1 MEERGRETTRRQQ
14 VADSL
19 RRMLTVLNSGQPLEA
34 ILNHIMVEAMA
45 VLDAEAVAIYRLH
58 VDEEL
63 LTIQTAQGLE
73 PGYVAA
79 ARIPVGQSVT
89 GQAVRERRPVT
100 LQDVAALSPDDA
112 LPLDQQRRALL
123 ERLGTRYRAL
133 IAVPLATE
141 EVFGAITLYYQAPR
155 TFSKEDVD
163 LAVAFGDQA
172 ALAIRNAQL
181 REQVERA
188 AAASERRRLAHDLHD
203 SVTQVLFSAN
213 LIAEVLPAIW
223 RRNRVEGER
232 ALEDLRELTSGALA
246 EMRMLLLELRPAALQ
261 EARLDDLLSQLAAA
275 FVGRARIPVAID
287 VDAVCELPTEARL
300 AFFRIAQEAL
310 NNVAKHAEANQ
321 VGLSLHCRPL
331 RTVSGEWRAM
341 EATLCVSDDGRG
353 FELDEVSLDRLGL
366 GIMRERAE
374 AIDAILTIESQPGH
388 GARVEV
394 TWRDGEE

>member
-1 MEERGRETTRRQQ
+1 M
-14 VADSL
+14 
-19 RRMLTVLNSGQPLEA
+19 
-34 ILNHIMVEAMA
+34 
-45 VLDAEAVAIYRLH
+45 
-58 VDEEL
+58 
-63 LTIQTAQGLE
+63 
-73 PGYVAA
+73 
-79 ARIPVGQSVT
+79 
-89 GQAVRERRPVT
+89 RERRPVT
-100 LQDVAALSPDDA
+100 LQDVAALSPDDD
-112 LPLDQQRRALL
+112 LPLDPQRRALL

-133 IAVPLATE
+133 IAVPLAAE

-181 REQVERA
+181 RAQVEQA

-223 RRNRVEGER
+223 RRNRAEGER

-275 FVGRARIPVAID
+275 FVGRARIPVVMD
-287 VDAVCELPTEARL
+287 VDAACELPTDVRV
-300 AFFRIAQEAL
+300 AFYRIAQEAL
-310 NNVAKHAEANQ
+310 NNVAKHAEASQ

-331 RTVSGEWRAM
+331 KSVSGERPAI

-374 AIDAILTIESQPGH
+374 AIDATLRIESQPDH
-388 GARVEV
+388 GVRIAV
-394 TWRDGEE
+394 TWRGSKE

>member
-19 RRMLTVLNSGQPLEA
+19 RRMLAVLNSGKPLEA
-34 ILNHIMVEAMA
+34 ILDHIMAEASI

-58 VDEEL
+58 EEEEL

-100 LQDVAALSPDDA
+100 LDDVSALSPDDD
-112 LPLDQQRRALL
+112 LPLDAQRRALL

-133 IAVPLATE
+133 IAVPLAAE

-155 TFSKEDVD
+155 TFSNEDVD

-181 REQVERA
+181 RDQVEQA

-223 RRNRVEGER
+223 QRNRTEGER

-246 EMRMLLLELRPAALQ
+246 EMRMLLLELRPSALQ

-287 VDAVCELPTEARL
+287 VDADCELPTEARL

-331 RTVSGEWRAM
+331 KTESSEWRAM

-374 AIDAILTIESQPGH
+374 AIDALLTIESQPGH
-388 GARVEV
+388 GARVVV
-394 TWRDGEE
+394 TWRSSEE